1 MVQSAIV
8 PEVKKQGH
16 CPACNNAGKAYAQK
30 NGFQTLRCDSCGTIF
45 VYPDPT
51 PEETS
56 RIYEKGYFCGGGS
69 CGGYTDYDEDKKA
82 MEAVFR
88 KIVSVLREQNGGP
101 GSLLDVGAAT
111 GYFVALARDSGWDAQ
126 GLEISAYA
134 VQTANQKHLPV
145 VQGTLLSFAPSG
157 TFDVVTL
164 WDVFEHL
171 TQPQEHLKAVLR
183 LLKPGGIFALITPKA
198 DALWARLT
206 GARWHLL
213 IPPEHVI
220 CYSTTGIRR
229 ILEANGFEVS
239 AISAVAKRFSIPYIL
254 HITKNWL
261 GWHWLTSF
269 EKFGQRFSGNIAVPL
284 NFRDNM
290 FVIARK
296 VS

>member
-8 PEVKKQGH
+8 REVPKQGH
-16 CPACNNAGKAYAQK
+16 CPACNNAGEAYAQK
-30 NGFQTLRCDSCGTIF
+30 NGFQAFRCDSCGTIF
-45 VYPDPT
+45 IYPDPT
-51 PEETS
+51 PAETS
-56 RIYEKGYFCGGGS
+56 SIYDKGYFCGGGS

-82 MEAVFR
+82 MEATFR
-88 KIVSVLREQNGGP
+88 KILSILREQNGGP

-111 GYFVALARDSGWDAQ
+111 GYFVALAREAGWDAE
-126 GLEISAYA
+126 GIEISGYA
-134 VQTANQKHLPV
+134 VAVAQAKNIPV
-145 VQGTLLSFAPSG
+145 VQGTLLSFAPLR
-157 TFDVVTL
+157 TFDVITL

-171 TQPQEHLKAVLR
+171 TQPQQHLQAVLR

-198 DALWARLT
+198 DAAWARMA

-213 IPPEHVI
+213 IPPEHVT

-229 ILEANGFEVS
+229 ILAANGFQVF
-239 AISAVAKRFSIPYIL
+239 AIAAVAKRFSIPYVL
-254 HITKNWL
+254 HIAKNWL
-261 GWHWLTSF
+261 GWRWLTSF
-269 EKFGQRFSGNIAVPL
+269 GKFAQRFPGNIAVPL